1 MEQLAARKYYSV
13 GEYLAFEETAE
24 FKSEFYQGEMFAMAG
39 GTIDHNR
46 IVNNIS
52 AALNQRLIPKKCE
65 AFTSDVRLWI
75 EAKDLFTYP
84 DVMIVCNE
92 IKFYPDRNDTITNP
106 LVIFEVLS
114 ETTKNYDRG
123 EKFVFYRTIPT
134 FKEYVLI
141 EQLPMHV
148 EHFYIG
154 EPGNWILTEYNQPEA
169 LLKLQQIDFQISLA
183 DIYQRVGGAE
193 GKAQRA

>member
-13 GEYLAFEETAE
+13 EEYLALEETAE

-39 GTIDHNR
+39 GTIDHNL
-46 IVNNIS
+46 IIGNIH
-52 AALNQRLIPKKCE
+52 ANLYQTLRNRPCFVFLN
-65 AFTSDVRLWI
+65 DVRLWV
-75 EAKDLFTYP
+75 EEKDLFTYP
-84 DVMIVCNE
+84 DIMIICGKLE
-92 IKFYPDRNDTITNP
+92 FYPGRNDTITNP

-114 ETTKNYDRG
+114 DTTKNYDRG

-141 EQLPMHV
+141 EQSRMHV

-154 EPGNWILTEYNQPEA
+154 EPGNWILSEYNQPEA
-169 LLKLQQIDFQISLA
+169 FLKLQQIDFQISLA
-183 DIYQRVGGAE
+183 EIYQRVGAE
-193 GKAQRA
+193 A